1 MLKVHP
7 DHVRA
12 RIARAWIDY
21 IVDTKIPWGMRW
33 VLGGGD
39 KKKALAALREAA
51 ADDDAEFFTHAEAM
65 FSVWEMLVRERQVVE
80 ATAVAE
86 RLAAMFPGNSE
97 VATFLEAKR
106 EPRAVPRQ
114 R

>member
-1 MLKVHP
+1 MLKINPHN
-7 DHVRA
+7 VRA
-12 RIARAWIDY
+12 RVARAWIDY
-21 IVDTKIPWGMRW
+21 IVDTRIPWGARW
-33 VLGGGD
+33 MLGGGG
-39 KKKALAALREAA
+39 KKKALAVLREA
-51 ADDDAEFFTHAEAM
+51 ADDDADFFPHAEAT
-65 FSVWEMLVRERQVVE
+65 FSLWDILVRERQVVE

-86 RLAAMFPGNSE
+86 RLAAMFPENSE